1 MQNLLA
7 GTTFSP
13 HILPCDEV
21 DATES
26 GDADVAD
33 DVEDDAWTEDVY
45 ERDHRIKL
53 DHFVSVPHIQ

>member
-1 MQNLLA
+1 MCRMQNLLA

-26 GDADVAD
+26 GDAGVAD
-33 DVEDDAWTEDVY
+33 DVEDDASLAELSFSTTATHLGNEGGT
-45 ERDHRIKL
+45 
-53 DHFVSVPHIQ
+53 